1 MLLKRLTMGIA
12 ALALAGAVSAQADE
26 TLKFGISAILSGPAV
41 AYGTGTVW
49 TAEQAAKKINDA
61 GGLTIGGKTYK
72 IEIIAYDNKYNAADG
87 AKVAQ
92 TLINDDGV
100 KFIVA
105 SMSTA
110 AVSALQ
116 AISER
121 AGVLHFTGAW
131 GKRVKGKDFP
141 MTFTQLN
148 SPAEIF
154 GPLYSYL
161 HEKYPDAKT
170 VYLINPN
177 DASGQDVELVAHA
190 TWDQL
195 GLQVVGSDFFDRNT
209 TEFAPIA
216 TKIAEADPDI
226 LDLAATPL
234 QVAGNVLKELE
245 VLGWDGVKVNASGSS
260 VNDIVTTGGAAAN
273 GTYIG
278 LSADFSGPLAT
289 DIQRELNE
297 KAKAELGQPLDQVT
311 IMSWDSIAAIVAAM
325 KATDSVDPA
334 VVAAALPTLKFE
346 SSYGPSGFGLA
357 ASYGLPNQMLL
368 PIIVSQIQDGKPV
381 EIIRIASPELAK

>member
-177 DASGQDVELVAHA
+177 DASGQDVESVAHA